1 MKFRILFSSMAL
13 LLIPFSMNAATLSPA
28 VLDLQAS
35 RGETISSMF
44 TVINTSAAEQKYYLD
59 IIGFVPR
66 DESGTPQFLEKG
78 KGSELIKWIH
88 FPAEQISVPARSKIE
103 VPFQVIVPADIASGN
118 KEAAITVSSAPSD
131 IVATNGAII
140 EAKTALLVFL
150 TIKGETIRQ
159 VALLDFVD
167 GSVVPIRSEIAGTF
181 SYRIQNQGT
190 VYAIPNGTIQLKD
203 MFGRVF
209 SRVDTNATKGRVLP
223 GSTRKFEVN
232 IGDSKKNF
240 LEQVKNQMQSFTI
253 GPITSELSIEFGEGF
268 KPIHTQTTFW
278 YIPYQLI
285 VTILLA
291 LLIVFFL
298 YRSLSKTFS
307 KKH

>member
-1 MKFRILFSSMAL
+1 
-13 LLIPFSMNAATLSPA
+13 MNAATISPA

-35 RGETISSMF
+35 RGETISSTF
-44 TVINTSAAEQKYYLD
+44 TVINTSAAEQKYFLD
-59 IIGFVPR
+59 TIGFAPR

-88 FPAEQISVPARSKIE
+88 FPAEQISVPARSKID
-103 VPFQVIVPADIASGN
+103 VPFQVIIPADVASGN

-150 TIKGETIRQ
+150 TIKGETIKQ
-159 VALLDFVD
+159 VSLLDFID
-167 GSVVPIRSEIAGTF
+167 SLSYGWGPLTPRSQLIGAF

-190 VYAIPNGTIQLKD
+190 VYAIPSGFVQLKD

-209 SRVDTNATKGRVLP
+209 SRVDANATKGRVLP
-223 GSTRKFEVN
+223 DSTRKFEVI
-232 IGDSKKNF
+232 IGDSRKNF
-240 LEQVKNQMQSFTI
+240 FEQVKNQMQSFTI

-268 KPIHTQTTFW
+268 KPIHAKTTFW

-285 VTILLA
+285 ATILLV
-291 LLIVFFL
+291 LLVIFFL